1 MCAIWRQLCC
11 VPSWNAF
18 DGLFQFLLLKLLEK
32 WKHYTFL
39 PAISSSQV
47 LAQAVLVC
55 SIYLWLLLG
64 VCILHVIRY
73 KRLTVTLIT
82 IIKYRPF
89 SGYHCSSMEDHP
101 LSSSR
106 DLWSE
111 RCCSFL
117 LLGNI
122 LTLSAA
128 VSCILFF
135 LYLLTPPI
143 DQLPSYSS
151 FSWVLYIYIDR

>member
-1 MCAIWRQLCC
+1 MVIAVVCAIWRQLCC

-39 PAISSSQV
+39 PAISSSRV

-64 VCILHVIRY
+64 MRILHVIFLHLFRY

-89 SGYHCSSMEDHP
+89 SGYHCTSMEDHP

-128 VSCILFF
+128 VSCILCF
-135 LYLLTPPI
+135 
-143 DQLPSYSS
+143 
-151 FSWVLYIYIDR
+151 YIYWLFL